1 MNKLRP
7 PDFGSYWYEI
17 SKELSEIDM
26 NSEISMIPIRSN
38 TSSTLYSVS
47 LVGANNYPLKGY
59 LSIPN
64 KEGRFPAIYFAPRNA
79 SVLEIIP
86 QGMSNNIRDQFVI
99 FSLACRGMRNSDNPH
114 VSMYP
119 GQLTENVDSVEGYI
133 YRGIVADT
141 LRGLDFIITRPEIDK
156 NSLLTYGNDIALLAA
171 ALHGAVTHVV
181 ATPGYFFDTIDIA
194 KLTNSYPLEEFND
207 YLRLYPDSELNVRE
221 TLSYFNLR
229 WHAQSISANTL
240 IICGDSENVYSK
252 SNLTP
257 LIDNIAGKMT
267 VKESENSAYKDGLFI
282 QEWIA
287 DEIGD
292 GVPVLP
298 QHWK

>member
-207 YLRLYPDSELNVRE
+207 YLRLYPDSEDNVRE

>member
-7 PDFGSYWYEI
+7 TDFGSYWYEI
-17 SKELSEIDM
+17 SKELSVIDM

-38 TSSTLYSVS
+38 ASSTLYSVS
-47 LVGANNYPLKGY
+47 LVGANTYPLKGY

-86 QGMSNNIRDQFVI
+86 QGMSSNVRDQFVI

-119 GQLTENVDSVEGYI
+119 GQLTENVDSVENYI

-141 LRGLDFIITRPEIDK
+141 LRGLDFILTRPEIDK
-156 NSLLTYGNDIALLAA
+156 NSLLAYGNDIALLAA

-181 ATPGYFFDTIDIA
+181 ATPAYFFDTIDIA

-257 LIDNIAGKMT
+257 FIDNISGKIT

-292 GVPVLP
+292 GVPILP

>member
-7 PDFGSYWYEI
+7 SDFGSYWYEI
-17 SKELSEIDM
+17 SKELSDVNM
-26 NSEISMIPIRSN
+26 DSEISVIPIRSN
-38 TSSTLYSVS
+38 KSSTLYSVS
-47 LVGANNYPLKGY
+47 LVGVGNYSLKGY

-64 KEGRFPAIYFAPRNA
+64 AKGPFPTIYFVPRNA

-86 QGMSNNIRDQFVI
+86 QGTSNAIRDQFVI

-119 GQLTENVDSVEGYI
+119 GQLTENVDSVEDYI
-133 YRGIVADT
+133 YREIVADT
-141 LRGLDFIITRPEIDK
+141 LRGLDFILTIPEIDK
-156 NSLLTYGNDIALLAA
+156 NSLLAQGNDIALLAA

-194 KLTNSYPLEEFND
+194 KLTTSYPLEEFND
-207 YLRLYPDSELNVRE
+207 YLRLYPDSEDNVRE

-257 LIDNIAGKMT
+257 LIDNINGKMT

>member
-7 PDFGSYWYEI
+7 TDFGSYWYEI
-17 SKELSEIDM
+17 SKELSGIEM

-38 TSSTLYSVS
+38 ASSTLYSVS

-64 KEGRFPAIYFAPRNA
+64 KEDRFPAIYFAPRNA

-86 QGMSNNIRDQFVI
+86 QGMSTNVRDQFVI

-252 SNLTP
+252 SKLTP
-257 LIDNIAGKMT
+257 FIDNIAGKIT

-292 GVPVLP
+292 GVPILP
-298 QHWK
+298 HHWK

>member
-1 MNKLRP
+1 
-7 PDFGSYWYEI
+7 
-17 SKELSEIDM
+17 
-26 NSEISMIPIRSN
+26 
-38 TSSTLYSVS
+38 
-47 LVGANNYPLKGY
+47 
-59 LSIPN
+59 
-64 KEGRFPAIYFAPRNA
+64 
-79 SVLEIIP
+79 
-86 QGMSNNIRDQFVI
+86 MSNNIRDQFVI

-207 YLRLYPDSELNVRE
+207 YLRLYPDSEDNVRE

>member
-207 YLRLYPDSELNVRE
+207 YLRLYPDSEDNVRE

-292 GVPVLP
+292 GVPILP

>member
-7 PDFGSYWYEI
+7 SDFGSYWYEI

-38 TSSTLYSVS
+38 ASSTLYSVS

-86 QGMSNNIRDQFVI
+86 QGMSTNVRDQFVI

-141 LRGLDFIITRPEIDK
+141 LRGLDFIITRPEMDRTTRLNTPK
-156 NSLLTYGNDIALLAA
+156 RFSPTTRRSSQESRTTGPWLPLWRRESATLGSSVSFEPSSSSLVFLSAPTFVRPDRDSAA
-171 ALHGAVTHVV
+171 APACPIFLPRPSRCRCLLRPSQRRCPRPPRLRPIPLWLRPSPLPPPIFLSKFRQLHS
-181 ATPGYFFDTIDIA
+181 YDSFMM
-194 KLTNSYPLEEFND
+194 KL
-207 YLRLYPDSELNVRE
+207 
-221 TLSYFNLR
+221 
-229 WHAQSISANTL
+229 
-240 IICGDSENVYSK
+240 
-252 SNLTP
+252 
-257 LIDNIAGKMT
+257 
-267 VKESENSAYKDGLFI
+267 
-282 QEWIA
+282 
-287 DEIGD
+287 
-292 GVPVLP
+292 
-298 QHWK
+298 

>member
-292 GVPVLP
+292 GVPILP
-298 QHWK
+298 HHWK

>member
-7 PDFGSYWYEI
+7 SDFGSYWYEI
-17 SKELSEIDM
+17 SKELSDVNM
-26 NSEISMIPIRSN
+26 DSEMSVIPIRSN
-38 TSSTLYSVS
+38 KSSTLYSVS
-47 LVGANNYPLKGY
+47 LVGVGNYPLKGY

-64 KEGRFPAIYFAPRNA
+64 AKGPFPTIYFVPRNA

-86 QGMSNNIRDQFVI
+86 QGTSNAIRDQFVI

-119 GQLTENVDSVEGYI
+119 GQLTENVDSVEDYI
-133 YRGIVADT
+133 YREIVADT
-141 LRGLDFIITRPEIDK
+141 LRGLDFILTRPEIDK
-156 NSLLTYGNDIALLAA
+156 NSLLAQGNDIALLAA

-194 KLTNSYPLEEFND
+194 KSTTSYPLEEFND
-207 YLRLYPDSELNVRE
+207 YLRLYPDSEDNVRE

-257 LIDNIAGKMT
+257 LIDNINGKMT